1 MNELNLVTNENGKAM
16 TTSLKIAEVFGKE
29 HKDVLKKIREK
40 ANLFN
45 ERNFSPVDYLDS
57 KGETRPMYLLDRDFT
72 TFLIMG
78 FTGSKADEFKMKY
91 IEAFNKM
98 EETIKN
104 GLVPDERT
112 LSVMAVMNAV
122 DDMSR
127 VVALKNFE
135 DCVKKPL
142 LATIEEQKPK
152 CEYHDTVLN
161 KPDLI
166 TTTVIAKDLGL
177 KSAQKLNDILKY
189 NKIIFKQKNGTWCPY
204 ANKDWLIQE
213 GYCDYQSYETKHA
226 AQSLKWTEKGRKWI
240 VEHFAEWKDNYERQN
255 VRPIGTFA
263 LLC

>member
-16 TTSLKIAEVFGKE
+16 TTSLKIAEVFGKD
-29 HKDVLKKIREK
+29 HGKVLRSIREK
-40 ANLFN
+40 VSLFN
-45 ERNFSPVDYLDS
+45 EANFGLVEYTDS
-57 KGETRPMYLLDRDFT
+57 KGESRPMYLLDRDFT

-104 GLVPDERT
+104 GLISDERT
-112 LSVMAVMNAV
+112 LSVMAVMNAM

-142 LATIEEQKPK
+142 LDTIEEQKPK

-166 TTTVIAKDLGL
+166 TATVIAKDLGL
-177 KSAQKLNDILKY
+177 KSAQKLNDILHH
-189 NKIIFKQKNGTWCPY
+189 NGIIYKRDNTWCPY
-204 ANKDWLIQE
+204 ADYEWLIQE
-213 GYCDYQSYETKHA
+213 RYCDFQSYDKEHA
-226 AQSLKWTEKGRKWI
+226 TQSLKWTERGRKWI
-240 VEHFAEWKDNYERQN
+240 VENIERWKSNCTR
-255 VRPIGTFA
+255 VISVSSA
-263 LLC
+263 AC

>member
-1 MNELNLVTNENGKAM
+1 MNEMILVTNENGKAM

-29 HKDVLKKIREK
+29 HSKVMRSIKEK
-40 ANLFN
+40 SHLFGQANF
-45 ERNFSPVDYLDS
+45 
-57 KGETRPMYLLDRDFT
+57 GESYYINSQNKEQPMYLLDRDFT

-91 IEAFNKM
+91 IEAFNQM

-104 GLVPDERT
+104 SLVPDERT
-112 LSVMAVMNAV
+112 LSVMAVMNAM

-152 CEYHDTVLN
+152 CEYHDNVLN
-161 KPDLI
+161 KTGLI
-166 TTTVIAKDLGL
+166 TTRVIAKDLGL
-177 KSAQKLNDILKY
+177 TSAQKLNNILKY

-204 ANKDWLIQE
+204 ADKNWLIQE
-213 GYCDYQSYETKHA
+213 GYCDYQSYETEHA

-240 VEHFAEWKDNYERQN
+240 IEHFTDWQN
-255 VRPIGTFA
+255 KYIKETSVLRLP
-263 LLC
+263 C

>member
-16 TTSLKIAEVFGKE
+16 TTSLKIAEVFEKRPSEVNRKIEEKISLFGECNFARTSYVDVQGKE
-29 HKDVLKKIREK
+29 
-40 ANLFN
+40 
-45 ERNFSPVDYLDS
+45 
-57 KGETRPMYLLDRDFT
+57 RPMYLLDRDFT

-104 GLVPDERT
+104 SLVPDERT
-112 LSVMAVMNAV
+112 LSVMAVMNAA
-122 DDMSR
+122 DDISR

-177 KSAQKLNDILKY
+177 KSAQKLNDILHH
-189 NKIIFKQKNGTWCPY
+189 NGIIYKRNDTWCPY
-204 ANKDWLIQE
+204 AEYEWLIQE
-213 GYCDYQSYETKHA
+213 RYCDFQSYDKEHA

-240 VEHFAEWKDNYERQN
+240 VENIERWKNN
-255 VRPIGTFA
+255 FTKVISVSSA
-263 LLC
+263 AC